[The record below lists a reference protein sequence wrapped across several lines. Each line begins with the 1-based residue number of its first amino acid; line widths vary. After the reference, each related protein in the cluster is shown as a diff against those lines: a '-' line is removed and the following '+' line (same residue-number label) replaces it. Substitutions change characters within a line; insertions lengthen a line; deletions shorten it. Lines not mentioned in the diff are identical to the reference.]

1 MDRKIVLLYSDEEI
15 EEGLKGSNEE
25 IFEYLFK
32 TLFPPLVNY
41 ALRFLSERELAK
53 EVVQECFIAI
63 WNRRNSLK
71 ITTSITSYLYTAT
84 RNRCINHLKSKYHQ
98 HREATEHEE
107 DKMISDARTD
117 DILHESDLSTIL
129 QQSIAGLSEKTRI
142 FFNLSRENELSYRE
156 ISEKMSVSVKT
167 VEFHISSALKQI
179 REDLQRYWH
188 LPVIVIVFL

>member
-1 MDRKIVLLYSDEEI
+1 MHRKIVLRYSDKEI
-15 EEGLKGSNEE
+15 EDALKSDKEE
-25 IFEYLFK
+25 VFEYLFK

-41 ALRFLSERELAK
+41 AIRFLNERELAK
-53 EVVQECFIAI
+53 EVVQECFIAV
-63 WNRRNSLK
+63 WNRRESLK

-84 RNRCINHLKSKYHQ
+84 RNRCINYLKSKYHQ
-98 HREATEHEE
+98 REEATKKEE
-107 DKMISDARTD
+107 DMMVSDAKAD
-117 DILHESDLSTIL
+117 AMLHESDLSMIL
-129 QQSIAGLSEKTRI
+129 QQSIAGLNEKTRI

-188 LPVIVIVFL
+188 LPVIMIIFL

>member
-41 ALRFLSERELAK
+41 ALCFLSERELAK

-71 ITTSITSYLYTAT
+71 ITTSITSYLYTAI